1 MWPVDNAH
9 IMQCVEIK
17 KQQIFFPE
25 EVIHRAVLKKC
36 VRFKEIL
43 TVYLNSLYSHKI
55 DYQKVL

>member
-1 MWPVDNAH
+1 
-9 IMQCVEIK
+9 MQCVEIK
-17 KQQIFFPE
+17 KQQIFFLE
-25 EVIHRAVLKKC
+25 EVIQRAVLKKC